1 VTEDNKAE
9 YVRLVTDVKLFK
21 AIEKHIA
28 AFKDNFHEPIP
39 VEDYRSFNE
48 VELELLT
55 SGLPDVDVSDL
66 MANVEYSWF
75 TPCSP
80 QVNWFWTA
88 VSRMGQEDVA
98 RLVMFVTGTIKVPL
112 EGFDA
117 LQGLHGPQK
126 FQVLRASGDK
136 DGLPSAHT

>member
-9 YVRLVTDVKLFK
+9 YVRLVTDVKLSK
-21 AIEKHIA
+21 AIEKQIA
-28 AFKDNFHEPIP
+28 AFKDGFHELIP
-39 VEDYRSFNE
+39 LEDCRIFNE

-55 SGLPDVDVSDL
+55 SGLPDIDVSDL
-66 MANVEYSWF
+66 KANVEYSGF
-75 TPCSP
+75 TPGSP